1 VRRVIPVLI
10 PLVVVCACSSTDSGT
25 IQLTTCGETDTFS
38 QSPQPTK
45 LVVSV
50 VDQNGDPPTQLASV
64 FLPTDSIDLGN
75 QSETAA
81 GTIVVE
87 ATDSNANELVYGQ
100 SLALEYGALANSTL
114 SVFVQRTNQWARLCN
129 PPSDT
134 RSAPTLA
141 IFSGEFLFVGG
152 GSDPT
157 LAQTTQLYDFAA
169 LAPLSAPPGLPRV
182 PMSMPVSGTVALLI
196 DTQGATYYDFS
207 QDAQTTDVTA
217 PMGNGFTFA
226 DVAGGEVVYELDT
239 SGNVTM
245 VFVVGATR
253 TTGGPTKAVL
263 QINPND
269 TSNSSYV
276 TGNLSW
282 ATLTDYRLGATATWV
297 PGRGLVITGGSATAG
312 GVEVIPPS
320 TNGTVNGTV
329 LVTTPDPSMGAGAVG
344 LYNDTQDLLVVG
356 GITPT
361 GQDAGIRKINLGDPT
376 AAPTSWGSLPIPLT
390 SATAFSFASGG
401 QYQAVVVGNELAS
414 GLTHAYLLNST
425 GAKEVPTKVPHI
437 NARAIQSPIDSIVI
451 VGGSPGGEIESF
463 YPTL

>member
-1 VRRVIPVLI
+1 LLL
-10 PLVVVCACSSTDSGT
+10 PLVVVCACSSTDQGT
-25 IQLTTCGETDTFS
+25 IQLVTGEETDTFS
-38 QSPQPTK
+38 QSPQPTQ
-45 LVVSV
+45 LVVSAI
-50 VDQNGDPPTQLASV
+50 DQNGNKTQLATAS
-64 FLPTDSIDLGN
+64 LPTDSIDLGN

-81 GTIVVE
+81 GTVVVE
-87 ATDSNANELVYGQ
+87 ATDANGKEVVYGE

-114 SVFVQRTNQWARLCN
+114 SVFVQRTNEFARL
-129 PPSDT
+129 PSPLSDT
-134 RSAPTLA
+134 RPAPTLA

-182 PMSMPVSGTVALLI
+182 PMSMPIAGTVALLI

-207 QDAQTTDVTA
+207 QNAQTTDVMPPA
-217 PMGNGFTFA
+217 GYTFA
-226 DVAGGEVVYELDT
+226 DVAGGQVVYELDT

-320 TNGTVNGTV
+320 TNAAVNGTV

-344 LYNDTQDLLVVG
+344 LYDDTQDLLVVG

-376 AAPTSWGSLPIPLT
+376 AAPASWGSLPVPLT

-401 QYQAVVVGNELAS
+401 QYDAVVIGNELVS

-451 VGGSPGGEIESF
+451 FGGASGGEIESF